1 MTLARVCESTRRQT
15 VGAPPSQLSMLYTPS
30 AERKPAAALP
40 PDLEPA
46 TARTETLS
54 DTIG

>member
-15 VGAPPSQLSMLYTPS
+15 VGAPPSQLSMLYTPA
-30 AERKPAAALP
+30 AERKPAALP

-46 TARTETLS
+46 TARTPLP
-54 DTIG
+54 G